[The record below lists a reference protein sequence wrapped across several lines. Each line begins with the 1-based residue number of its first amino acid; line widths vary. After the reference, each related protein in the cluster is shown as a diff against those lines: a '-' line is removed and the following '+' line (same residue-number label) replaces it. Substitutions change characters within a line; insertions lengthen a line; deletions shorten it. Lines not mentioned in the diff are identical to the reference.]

1 MLFVREFEV
10 IADEGGYL
18 AVPFDM
24 DCSDGCPT
32 KLEVIG
38 EGCTTVEQ
46 VQSAFNRVRL
56 PEPGVYGKA
65 LREALYGRD
74 SVFESKG

>member
-1 MLFVREFEV
+1 MAFGYSPQPGALHFLRYDY
-10 IADEGGYL
+10 AD
-18 AVPFDM
+18 DK
-24 DCSDGCPT
+24 CSDGCPT

-65 LREALYGRD
+65 LQEALYGRD
-74 SVFESKG
+74 TVSESEG